1 MTKDYPR
8 WSCWECGVK
17 HGTKKDRIASWHF
30 GKCDVC
36 ELNNNVTE
44 PRDFG
49 HFANWFT
56 AKGKKS
62 YELQSSDGKTYFL
75 LREEKS
81 IPKLSLLASNYFH
94 SLTHFI
100 HSAG

>member
-8 WSCWECGVK
+8 WCCWECGVK
-17 HGTKKDRIASWHF
+17 HGTMKPRIASWHF

-36 ELNNNVTE
+36 EQNNNVTE

-56 AKGKKS
+56 DKGKKP
-62 YELQSSDGKTYFL
+62 YELQSSVRKKHTYFL
-75 LREEKS
+75 QKQRKTPL
-81 IPKLSLLASNYFH
+81 
-94 SLTHFI
+94 
-100 HSAG
+100 

>member
-1 MTKDYPR
+1 MSELPSTRCSNSAETMIRDYPR
-8 WSCWECGVK
+8 WTCWECGVK

-36 ELNNNVTE
+36 ELNKNVTE

-56 AKGKKS
+56 DMWIKAKTKKS
-62 YELQSSDGKTYFL
+62 TKEKRMRISYKTK
-75 LREEKS
+75 EK
-81 IPKLSLLASNYFH
+81 L
-94 SLTHFI
+94 
-100 HSAG
+100 

>member
-1 MTKDYPR
+1 MTRDYPH
-8 WSCWECGVK
+8 WCCWECGVK
-17 HGTKKDRIASWHF
+17 HGTTKPRIASWHF

-56 AKGKKS
+56 DMWIKPRSKKIM
-62 YELQSSDGKTYFL
+62 T
-75 LREEKS
+75 EKS
-81 IPKLSLLASNYFH
+81 IRISDKTKTKIPL
-94 SLTHFI
+94 
-100 HSAG
+100 